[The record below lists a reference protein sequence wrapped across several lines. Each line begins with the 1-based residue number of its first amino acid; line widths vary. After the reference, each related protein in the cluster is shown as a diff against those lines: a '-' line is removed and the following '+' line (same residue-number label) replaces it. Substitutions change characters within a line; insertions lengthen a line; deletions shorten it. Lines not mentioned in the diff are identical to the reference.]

1 MVDISYFGVNML
13 WRMYLVNLFSIV
25 VFIEIVVV
33 LVIKG
38 ERVVMIEGFR

>member
-1 MVDISYFGVNML
+1 MVDISYFGVNKL
-13 WRMYLVNLFSIV
+13 WRIFLVNIFSIV

-38 ERVVMIEGFR
+38 KRVVMIEGFK